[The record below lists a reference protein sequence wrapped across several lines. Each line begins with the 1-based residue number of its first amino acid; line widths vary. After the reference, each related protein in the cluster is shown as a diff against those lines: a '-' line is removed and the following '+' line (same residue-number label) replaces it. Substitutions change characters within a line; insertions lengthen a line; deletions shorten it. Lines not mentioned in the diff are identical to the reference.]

1 MPHGGWVFAPDSGGV
16 KIPEAV
22 RRQTEQRIRKYAEEH
37 FAGKYTRLEVRF
49 RGVFCYFDAY
59 TEPDLPPDWTP
70 LEGQGTREEFLERR
84 RDTPLHLG
92 RLRYFGG
99 DRWTFGFFAYSSE
112 KYELSVFP
120 SGDFF
125 GTPEEAFEVAARVY
139 LP

>member
-1 MPHGGWVFAPDSGGV
+1 MPRGGWVFAPDSGGV

-70 LEGQGTREEFLERR
+70 LER
-84 RDTPLHLG
+84 RDPDGSPVTVPPDDNCLQVCQPLQG
-92 RLRYFGG
+92 
-99 DRWTFGFFAYSSE
+99 
-112 KYELSVFP
+112 
-120 SGDFF
+120 
-125 GTPEEAFEVAARVY
+125 
-139 LP
+139 